1 VASCPRPTERIPVAP
16 WSPGRTPALRRA
28 PRRITRGAEQEGIYD
43 VTFPASI
50 PPNSVATLRPLF
62 EQSPKAGNI
71 LKTKGRNRAFCAA
84 KAGNIL
90 KQSNLQKSAR
100 TRKTHDK
107 VPDTK
112 YAKGWAQG
120 APQSYESGKEPIYLS
135 HSGSLWAVVF
145 SSPKGAPYSSPGQ
158 RPGFPGSG
166 YTPSPE
172 GARYDL

>member
-1 VASCPRPTERIPVAP
+1 MPTFCPPTAQ
-16 WSPGRTPALRRA
+16 A
-28 PRRITRGAEQEGIYD
+28 
-43 VTFPASI
+43 
-50 PPNSVATLRPLF
+50 
-62 EQSPKAGNI
+62 PKAGNI
-71 LKTKGRNRAFCAA
+71 LKTKGRNRAFFAA

-145 SSPKGAPYSSPGQ
+145 SSPEGAPQPSPGQ
-158 RPGFPGSG
+158 RSCERIMKQ
-166 YTPSPE
+166 TSHHRDTEALRTERKEPSNDAIGTVRLKAR
-172 GARYDL
+172 GAGDVL